1 MRKAVVFMKKFL
13 QKTALLFLCL
23 ALLTGTA
30 PLAEARDTL
39 RVGIRPLGDG
49 IVTEDAAGNFYG
61 IETDYMQTLTSY
73 AGMDVTFVPGTWEQN
88 LARLRAG
95 ELDAIAGVAQSP
107 ELLQE
112 LLYSRMP
119 IGFAR
124 GGRTLMA
131 PVAPHQVTPLFYV
144 MRKGD
149 DARFGRLEQAN
160 DEMAANRPFFI
171 EALARM
177 YVDRQPVSVL
187 RLTKEERDYLAEHP
201 VLRAVA
207 VANERPMAFIKEDG
221 TFAGRV
227 KKLADRIE
235 QDLGVTL
242 EIKAVSSYDEAD
254 AAIADGSADLL
265 LNLDWDIAFA
275 ASKGMAAATG
285 YRTDYYTAV
294 TRRFSDLTHPVIA
307 AVDSRT
313 TDRMLRTRYAD
324 DQIRIYPTVDACFDA
339 VKSGDADIT
348 FVRQETAQY
357 AIWQGDFPDLVSDGT
372 VAFER
377 RSSIGV
383 AERVSEHLLPILD
396 KEINTIMSG
405 AAQDSLAPQQ
415 VSEARRRSLRSL
427 IYTYPLYFVG
437 GVFLVGLLFVLVL
450 WYTLRQ
456 RRRHMDEIQHIV
468 DTDSYTG
475 LRSHAWIEHQFEA
488 LTRDLPV
495 DGRAWYF
502 IVFGVVNFDAIVGT
516 YGQEVVT
523 GMIRR
528 FTEQLGEVSWA
539 KACASHASAGH
550 VLCLAQAKDLD
561 ILIEAVRHQKEVQEY
576 VRVGDMNV
584 HVPIHA
590 GIAAVGFPPEERR
603 KIFEHANLA
612 MHETN
617 DVQVYNDAM
626 QASALERSQIESL
639 QQAALDREEFVIWY
653 QPKYDLKTK
662 KCIGAEALVR
672 WKSKEL
678 GFLPPGKF
686 IPLFERNGF
695 ITKLDFYNLVHVMK
709 MQRDRRAKGLPVVPV
724 SVNQSRFHMQEKGY
738 LQRMAELVGI
748 YSTDGVELE
757 LTETA
762 FDLAGRE
769 QRENALAVVTELKRL
784 GFRIDMDDFGSGYS
798 DLTLLDALPLDVM
811 KLDRSLLL
819 ASENSERM
827 RSVLARMTDLGHAL
841 GMTVICEGIET
852 EEQEQMLID
861 CGCEHGQGYLY
872 GKPMPQEEFESFL
885 AAHL

>member
-1 MRKAVVFMKKFL
+1 MKRFL
-13 QKTALLFLCL
+13 QKTALLLLCL
-23 ALLTGTA
+23 ALLAGFS
-30 PLAEARDTL
+30 PFAEARDTL

-49 IVTEDAAGNFYG
+49 VITVDAAGNYYG

-73 AGMDVTFVPGTWEQN
+73 AGMDVAFVPGSWEEN
-88 LARLRAG
+88 LARLRTGAI
-95 ELDAIAGVAQSP
+95 DAIAGVPQMP
-107 ELLQE
+107 EYRGE

-119 IGFAR
+119 IDFAR
-124 GGRTLMA
+124 GSRKFQL
-131 PVAPHQVTPLFYV
+131 PVPDHQVTPLYYV
-144 MRKGD
+144 MRQGN
-149 DARFGRLEQAN
+149 DALFGRVERAN
-160 DEMAANRPFFI
+160 DAMAANRPFFL
-171 EALARM
+171 EMLTQM
-177 YVDRQPVSVL
+177 YADRQPARVL
-187 RLTKEERDYLAEHP
+187 RLTQDERGYIAAHP
-201 VLRAVA
+201 VIHAV
-207 VANERPMAFIKEDG
+207 VVPNERPIAYMDEDG
-221 TFAGRV
+221 AFKGKV
-227 KKLADRIE
+227 KMLTDRIAE
-235 QDLGVTL
+235 DLGVT
-242 EIKAVSSYDEAD
+242 IDIRTVPSYVEAE
-254 AAIADGSADLL
+254 AAIADGSADMY
-265 LNLDWDIAFA
+265 LNIDWDIAFA
-275 ASKGMAAATG
+275 ESKGMAATISYA
-285 YRTDYYTAV
+285 TDYYTTV
-294 TRRFSDLTHPVIA
+294 TRRFSDLTRPVIA
-307 AVDSRT
+307 AVDSRM

-324 DQIRIYPTVDACFDA
+324 DQIRIYPDVEACLRA
-339 VKSGDADIT
+339 VQSGEADIT

-372 VAFER
+372 VAFLQR
-377 RSSIGV
+377 DSIGV
-383 AERVSEHLLPILD
+383 SERVSEQLLPILD
-396 KEINTIMSG
+396 KEINVI
-405 AAQDSLAPQQ
+405 APDFAQESLVPQG
-415 VSEARRRSLRSL
+415 STEARHRSIRSL
-427 IYTYPLYFVG
+427 IYAYPLYFVG
-437 GVFLVGLLFVLVL
+437 GIFLVLIL

-456 RRRHMDEIQHIV
+456 RRRHTDEIQHLV

-475 LRSHAWIEHQFEA
+475 LRSHAWLEHQFEE

-502 IVFGVVNFDAIVGT
+502 IVFGIANLDAIVGT
-516 YGQEVVT
+516 YGQQVVSD
-523 GMIRR
+523 MIRR
-528 FTEQLGEVSWA
+528 FTAELGEVSWA

-550 VLCLAQAKDLD
+550 VLCLAQAKDEG
-561 ILIEAVRHQKEVQEY
+561 ILIEAVHHQKEVQEY

-695 ITKLDFYNLVHVMK
+695 ITRLDFYNLVHVMK
-709 MQRDRRAKGLPVVPV
+709 MQQGRRAQGLPVVPI

-738 LQRMAELVGI
+738 LQRMKELVGI

-769 QRENALAVVTELKRL
+769 QRENALNVINELKRL
-784 GFRIDMDDFGSGYS
+784 GFRIDMDDFGTGYS
-798 DLTLLDALPLDVM
+798 DMTLLDALPLDVM

-819 ASENSERM
+819 ASENSGRM

-872 GKPMPQEEFESFL
+872 GKPMPQEEFEAFL

>member
-1 MRKAVVFMKKFL
+1 M
-13 QKTALLFLCL
+13 TPLLVCL
-23 ALLTGTA
+23 VLWASIL
-30 PLAEARDTL
+30 PFAEARDLL

-49 IVTEDAAGNFYG
+49 VVTEDGSGNFYG

-73 AGMDVTFVPGTWEQN
+73 AGMDVTFVPGTWEEN
-88 LARLRAG
+88 VARLRSG
-95 ELDAIAGVAQSP
+95 ELDAMAGVAQSP
-107 ELLQE
+107 ELRE
-112 LLYSRMP
+112 EFLYARMP
-119 IGFAR
+119 LGFAR
-124 GGRTLMA
+124 GGRTLYA
-131 PVAPHQVTPLFYV
+131 PVKGHLVTPLYYIV
-144 MRKGD
+144 RHGN
-149 DARFGRLEQAN
+149 DALFRRLEDAN
-160 DEMAANRPFFI
+160 DAMSANRPYFI
-171 EALARM
+171 ESLAQM
-177 YVDRQPVSVL
+177 YEAGKSASVL
-187 RLTKEERDYLAEHP
+187 RLMKQEQAYFAAHP
-201 VLRAVA
+201 VLHAVA
-207 VANERPMAFIKEDG
+207 VVGERPFAYIDDDG
-221 TFAGRV
+221 ELAGEVRRLV
-227 KKLADRIE
+227 DRIE
-235 QDLGVTL
+235 SDLSIKVDVSTVT
-242 EIKAVSSYDEAD
+242 SYDAAY
-254 AAIADGSADLL
+254 AAIADGSADVL

-275 ASKGMAAATG
+275 GSKGMAPTVSYG
-285 YRTDYYTAV
+285 TDYYTAV
-294 TRRFSDLTHPVIA
+294 TRRTGSSVHPVIA
-307 AVDSRT
+307 AVESHV
-313 TDRMLRTRYAD
+313 TDQVLRTRYD
-324 DQIRIYPTVDACFDA
+324 DAQIHIYPTIEDCLNA
-339 VKSGDADIT
+339 VKYGEADLA
-348 FVRQETAQY
+348 FLRQETAQY

-372 VAFER
+372 VAFLQR
-377 RSSIGV
+377 DSIGV
-383 AERVSEHLLPILD
+383 SERVSEQLLPILD
-396 KEINTIMSG
+396 KEINVI
-405 AAQDSLAPQQ
+405 APDFAQESLVPQG
-415 VSEARRRSLRSL
+415 STEARHRSIRSL
-427 IYTYPLYFVG
+427 IYAYPLYFVG
-437 GVFLVGLLFVLVL
+437 GIFLVLIL

-456 RRRHMDEIQHIV
+456 RRRHTDEIQHLV

-475 LRSHAWIEHQFEA
+475 LRSHAWLEHQFEE

-502 IVFGVVNFDAIVGT
+502 IVFGIANLDAIVGT
-516 YGQEVVT
+516 YGQQVVSD
-523 GMIRR
+523 MIRR
-528 FTEQLGEVSWA
+528 FTAELGEVSWA

-550 VLCLAQAKDLD
+550 VLCLAQAKDEG
-561 ILIEAVRHQKEVQEY
+561 ILIEAVHHQKEVQEY

-709 MQRDRRAKGLPVVPV
+709 MQQGRRAQGLPVVPI

-738 LQRMAELVGI
+738 LQRMKELVGI

-762 FDLAGRE
+762 FDLTGRE
-769 QRENALAVVTELKRL
+769 QRENALAVVTALKDM

-827 RSVLARMTDLGHAL
+827 RSVLARMVDLGHAL
-841 GMTVICEGIET
+841 DMTVICEGIET

-872 GKPMPQEEFESFL
+872 GKPMPQEAFETFL
-885 AAHL
+885 AAHI